1 MSLPPFRA
9 DQVGSLLR
17 PAALSDTRA
26 RWRAGEV
33 DAATLRS
40 AIIENLLELQAL
52 GERELCEQ
60 RYAKFRRMGRFLDAS
75 SPEGARTA

>member
-1 MSLPPFRA
+1 MSKPPFRA

-40 AIIENLLELQAL
+40 VANQA
-52 GERELCEQ
+52 RN
-60 RYAKFRRMGRFLDAS
+60 AS
-75 SPEGARTA
+75 ASAPPSSAGWRKPWKRTKARTQWT